1 MFTAGYVRFGSWGSA
16 PLRWH
21 WSLPL
26 GAAFAGQWELR
37 PLSWLLFLG
46 LVLAHEAGHHAAVTK
61 HRLRVIGVDIQ
72 GLGGEVRWSGV
83 ATPKEQVLL
92 AWSGVLAQLGVMLAA
107 KLVLVIAGGA
117 SDPLLAELEY
127 VSITFNAILIGINLL
142 PIPTFDGEV
151 AWKVLSLVRGK
162 AIPERHTIVLHVVP
176 GADEPEPI
184 VDEARVRAEV
194 EAELAELTRAHNEQA
209 EAGKPGVTSSRS
221 RWS

>member
-1 MFTAGYVRFGSWGSA
+1 MFTAGYVRFGRWGGA

-46 LVLAHEAGHHAAVTK
+46 LVLAHEAGHRAAVARSK
-61 HRLRVIGVDIQ
+61 LRVVGIDLQ
-72 GLGGEVRWSGV
+72 GLGGEVRWNGV
-83 ATPKEQVLL
+83 ASPKEQVLL
-92 AWSGVLAQLGVMLAA
+92 AWSGVLAQLGVMVLA

-127 VSITFNAILIGINLL
+127 VSITFNAILIGVNLL

-151 AWKVLSLVRGK
+151 AWKVLALVRGRS
-162 AIPERHTIVLHVVP
+162 IPERRTIVLHVVP
-176 GADEPEPI
+176 GSEVAEPI